1 VIMSSEA
8 SIDDTM
14 ALLEVMVIMSCGAI
28 YDMVNHPVTDA
39 EPPYLLCQLR
49 ILI

>member
-1 VIMSSEA
+1 VIMSS
-8 SIDDTM
+8 
-14 ALLEVMVIMSCGAI
+14 EVMVIMSCGGSI
-28 YDMVNHPVTDA
+28 IDDMVNQPVTDA